1 MANTAPAKKA
11 PGRPKKV
18 ESETI
23 TAPVAKPVDYKVKQ
37 VINTETTKFY
47 EIVKGGGIMCRIKS
61 EVTVYDPVEKITMAL
76 RYCPNERTIVR
87 DEQSQYARR
96 EHIVFNDKMLA
107 VEYTNPNLIEFLD
120 RHPDNVANGGS
131 IFKEIDKAKSAEEEL
146 DKEFAVH
153 EAVAMIREKSI
164 DELLPVAMALG
175 INIKQK
181 NVEIKREM
189 LNDAKKNPS
198 KFISMFDNPTVK
210 CRSAVMQAVDFQIL
224 KSNKNGLYWFDSNRL
239 IVSTPPGSATV
250 DIAVRFFM
258 TEKGAETYDQILSE
272 LDKI

>member
-18 ESETI
+18 EAT
-23 TAPVAKPVDYKVKQ
+23 TKAPAAKSVDYIAKQ
-37 VINTETTKFY
+37 VVNPQTTKFY
-47 EIVKGGGIMCRIKS
+47 EIIKGGGIICRIKS
-61 EVTVYDPVEKITMAL
+61 EVTVYDPKEKVTMAL

-107 VEYTNPNLIEFLD
+107 VDYTNPNLIEFLD
-120 RHPDNVANGGS
+120 RHPDNVANGGT
-131 IFKEIDKAKSAEEEL
+131 IFKEIDKAKTAEEEL

-153 EAVAMIREKSI
+153 EAVALIREKSI
-164 DELLPVAMALG
+164 EELLPVAISLG

-181 NVEIKREM
+181 NVEIKRE
-189 LNDAKKNPS
+189 LLKDAKTNPT
-198 KFISMFDNPTVK
+198 KFIQMFDNPTVK
-210 CRSAVMQAVDFQIL
+210 CRSAVMQAIDFQII
-224 KSNKNGLYWFDSNRL
+224 KSSKGGLNWFDSNRQ
-239 IVSTPPGSATV
+239 IIATPPGADTV
-250 DIAVRFFM
+250 DIAVRYFM
-258 TEKGAETYDQILSE
+258 TEKGATVYDQILSE

>member
-18 ESETI
+18 ESETV
-23 TAPVAKPVDYKVKQ
+23 APVAKSVDYIAKQ
-37 VINTETTKFY
+37 VINPQTTKFY
-47 EIVKGGGIMCRIKS
+47 EIVKGGGIICRIKS
-61 EVTVYDPVEKITMAL
+61 EVTVYDPKEKVTIAL

-107 VEYTNPNLIEFLD
+107 VDFTNPNLIEFLD

-131 IFKEIDKAKSAEEEL
+131 IFKEIDKAKTAEEEL
-146 DKEFAVH
+146 DREFATH

-164 DELLPVAMALG
+164 EELLPVAISLG
-175 INIKQK
+175 ISTKQK

-189 LNDAKKNPS
+189 LKDAKANPT
-198 KFISMFDNPTVK
+198 KFISMFDNPMVK
-210 CRSAVMQAVDFQIL
+210 CRSAVMQAIDFQII
-224 KSNKNGLYWFDSNRL
+224 KSSKGGLNWFDSNRQ
-239 IVSTPPGSATV
+239 IITTPPGADTV
-250 DIAVRFFM
+250 DIAVRYFM
-258 TEKGAETYDQILSE
+258 TEKGATVYDQILSE